1 LDNKYIDLNAKSNTS
16 VTSVIMNLT
25 INTIKYIYKMI
36 LYVRKLSTACTLLKH
51 TIHCHNRAAVEINR
65 KCNGLFLED
74 TCFTWGYMS
83 TNVLLFKVILN
94 KVWADH
100 FPSLLVVL
108 NFNLWSDNN
117 NNPEQCN
124 VPDGLRSNDLSN
136 RKQTLYQLCIVEGG
150 YESSPVA
157 IIYVVDEVYPYPLN
171 LIDWRTLCIIIFC
184 KWRHRYKEWKTS
196 LFCYLFF
203 GLYLWWINLN

>member
-1 LDNKYIDLNAKSNTS
+1 MKKICIDEAC
-16 VTSVIMNLT
+16 
-25 INTIKYIYKMI
+25 
-36 LYVRKLSTACTLLKH
+36 STQS
-51 TIHCHNRAAVEINR
+51 
-65 KCNGLFLED
+65 

-157 IIYVVDEVYPYPLN
+157 IIYVVDEVYPYPLHSPTPRVIIQLWRFLN
-171 LIDWRTLCIIIFC
+171 YQHPTVNRRKRQIDTHNTAIINITPQKDNKKGMFSFPYIYVFIC
-184 KWRHRYKEWKTS
+184 K
-196 LFCYLFF
+196 
-203 GLYLWWINLN
+203 I